1 LSEPS
6 TCPLEWHPPPW
17 KQGADR
23 PGRCGSDT
31 VDSAARRKR
40 CDGQMLAGF
49 LAGAHPGRAED
60 SHHEGR
66 AEETRAGQPE
76 LPECRHGCRPVCA
89 FFSVQHFAL
98 LPHTPLEAQLRHDP
112 PVRLVLVKNGTAV
125 RAKAGNARF
134 CGRRAPTPPSPVAPP
149 PTASAS
155 RNRSVVHKSH
165 PASASAS
172 ASHLAQPLG
181 SVKVAIITDEA
192 GDEARKVKP
201 Y

>member
-1 LSEPS
+1 MSLRVAPP
-6 TCPLEWHPPPW
+6 PLEARGRSP
-17 KQGADR
+17 GALWFR
-23 PGRCGSDT
+23 HGGFSCTAETLRR
-31 VDSAARRKR
+31 ANARRLSGGSSPR
-40 CDGQMLAGF
+40 SCRRFTSRRPCRRNTGWATGVTGVPPRVPPRLRF
-49 LAGAHPGRAED
+49 LLRA
-60 SHHEGR
+60 
-66 AEETRAGQPE
+66 T
-76 LPECRHGCRPVCA
+76 LCA
-89 FFSVQHFAL
+89 A
-98 LPHTPLEAQLRHDP
+98 PAHTPLEAQLRHDP